1 MTFMMNRKVGTRLGA
16 AFAIVLVLMASVIAI
31 GIGGMAAMSRDTQLL
46 AQHRVAQ
53 LIALGE
59 MKDRA
64 AEITRSV
71 QGMLLETDPGRIR
84 KQNETI
90 ERDRAAISRILDEI
104 VQRALTGHGKDLAEA
119 VQNARNPYVES
130 QKALMALIASGKR
143 EQALAYL
150 NSTFDD
156 RQSRYFA
163 AINAYSEFLVH
174 LAKSTGDKAETNY
187 EFDKTLMLAMGTI
200 GLVLAS
206 LLALLA
212 TRSITGP
219 IAEAAKIA
227 GAVASGD
234 LTVRVGGP
242 TSADEV
248 GTLLAALGTMTEG
261 LVKIVRDVRTGVDSV
276 STASGQ
282 IAAGNLDL
290 SSRTEEQASSLEQT
304 AASMKELADTIH
316 QSSERA
322 QQANQLAGS
331 ARDAAIGGGAV
342 VDQVVRTMGE
352 IATAGGRMTEI
363 INVIDGIAFQTNI
376 LALNAAVEAARAGE
390 QGRGFAVVAGEVRN
404 LAQRS
409 AQAAQE
415 IKQMIQSSAQK
426 IEAGSK
432 LVADA
437 GSSMEEIVRQVT
449 QITDL
454 IGEITGSVMEQS
466 TGIAQINSAVM
477 QMDQATQQNAA
488 LVEESAAAADSL
500 RKQADELSRTVA
512 MFRLSGI
519 EARQAAEPARA
530 WSGMDLQA
538 APAVS

>member
-71 QGMLLETDPGRIR
+71 QGILLETDPARIR
-84 KQNETI
+84 KQGEAI
-90 ERDRAAISRILDEI
+90 ERDRAAIGRILDEI
-104 VQRALTGHGKDLAEA
+104 VQRALTGHGKDLAEV
-119 VQNARNPYVES
+119 VQNARGPYVES
-130 QKALMALIASGKR
+130 QETLMALIASGKR

-163 AINAYSEFLVH
+163 AISAYSDFLVH
-174 LAKSTGDKAETNY
+174 LATSTGDKAEANY
-187 EFDKTLMLAMGTI
+187 DFDKTLMLAMGTV
-200 GLVLAS
+200 GLILAS

-234 LTVRVGGP
+234 LTVRVAGP
-242 TSADEV
+242 TGADEV
-248 GTLLAALGTMTEG
+248 GKLLAALGTMTEG

-304 AASMKELADTIH
+304 AASMKELADTIQ
-316 QSSERA
+316 QSAERA

-331 ARDAAIGGGAV
+331 ARDAAIGGGVV

-415 IKQMIQSSAQK
+415 IKQMIQSSTQK

-437 GSSMEEIVRQVT
+437 GASMEEIVRQVT
-449 QITDL
+449 RITDL

-500 RKQADELSRTVA
+500 RKQADELARTVA
-512 MFRLSGI
+512 MFRLSGLD
-519 EARQAAEPARA
+519 ARRGAEPARA
-530 WSGMDLQA
+530 WTGMDLQA

>member
-16 AFAIVLVLMASVIAI
+16 AFAIVLILMASVIAI

-53 LIALGE
+53 MIALDG

-64 AEITRSV
+64 GEITRSL
-71 QGMLLETDPGRIR
+71 QGILLETDPGRIR
-84 KQNETI
+84 EQRETI
-90 ERDRAAISRILDEI
+90 ERDRAAIGRILEEI
-104 VQRALTGHGKDLAEA
+104 EQRALTGRGRELAQA
-119 VQNARNPYVES
+119 VQEARRTYVES
-130 QKALMALIASGKR
+130 QETLMALATSGTR
-143 EQALAYL
+143 EQAVAYL

-156 RQSRYFA
+156 RQSHYFA
-163 AINAYSEFLVH
+163 AINEYSGFLVR
-174 LAKSTGDKAETNY
+174 LAKSTGDKAEANY
-187 EFDKTLMLAMGTI
+187 RFDKTLMLAMGTI
-200 GLVLAS
+200 GLILAS

-219 IAEAAKIA
+219 IAEAARVA
-227 GAVASGD
+227 EAVASGD
-234 LTVRVGGP
+234 LTVRVAGP
-242 TSADEV
+242 TGADEV
-248 GTLLAALGTMTEG
+248 GKLLAALGTMTEG
-261 LVKIVRDVRTGVDSV
+261 LIKIVRDVRTGVDSV

-304 AASMKELADTIH
+304 AASMKELAGTIQ

-331 ARDAAIGGGAV
+331 TRDAAIGGGAV
-342 VDQVVRTMGE
+342 VDKVVRTMGE
-352 IATAGGRMTEI
+352 IAASGGRMTEI

-376 LALNAAVEAARAGE
+376 LALNASVEAARAGE

-415 IKQMIQSSAQK
+415 IKQMIQTSTQR
-426 IEAGSK
+426 IESGSK
-432 LVADA
+432 LVSDA
-437 GSSMEEIVRQVT
+437 GFAMEEIVRQVT

-500 RKQADELSRTVA
+500 RKQADHLARTVA
-512 MFRLSGI
+512 IFKLSGS
-519 EARQAAEPARA
+519 EGRQATEPAGA
-530 WSGMDLQA
+530 WTAMGLQA
-538 APAVS
+538 APIGS